1 MPAVPAI
8 EIYEGEHVKPIC
20 AAFPIGDSE
29 RVAASDEEV
38 IALSRYFIE
47 KDRDA
52 YLELAK

>member
-8 EIYEGEHVKPIC
+8 EIYEGEHVKPIGV
-20 AAFPIGDSE
+20 AFPIGDSE

>member
-8 EIYEGEHVKPIC
+8 EIHHGKRVKPIV
-20 AAFPIGDSE
+20 AAFPRVDSE
-29 RVAASDEEV
+29 REAASDEEV

-47 KDRDA
+47 RDRDA